1 MRRLLI
7 PGLLFVAVALSAAC
21 ASATPTATA
30 VRPPTATAI
39 PTATITPIPAP
50 PTATPPFYS
59 TPTPDTK
66 EPPRP
71 PGALRNANWP
81 QGTTAVATYAARQ
94 STDVDVGAIVLTV
107 PVPEGPTLTF
117 YIAVPPQRGY
127 AGRVSFPVSPR
138 VQALQPGDRVRIVGV
153 TAGTV
158 RVPPTEGNY
167 TVVNI
172 NGQRF
177 ARNDEPLAGF
187 HPVARG
193 GAWYH
198 PGYA

>member
-7 PGLLFVAVALSAAC
+7 PGLLLVSVALSAAC
-21 ASATPTATA
+21 AGATPTATVVA
-30 VRPPTATAI
+30 PPTETAV

-50 PTATPPFYS
+50 PPATPAFYP

-66 EPPRP
+66 EPPHA

-81 QGTTAVATYAARQ
+81 QGTAAVATYAARP
-94 STDVDVGAIVLTV
+94 SADVDVGAIVLTV

-127 AGRVSFPVSPR
+127 AGRVNFPVSPR

-153 TAGTV
+153 SAGAI
-158 RVPPTEGNY
+158 RVPPTEGTY

-177 ARNDEPLAGF
+177 ARNDDPLAG
-187 HPVARG
+187 
-193 GAWYH
+193 
-198 PGYA
+198 